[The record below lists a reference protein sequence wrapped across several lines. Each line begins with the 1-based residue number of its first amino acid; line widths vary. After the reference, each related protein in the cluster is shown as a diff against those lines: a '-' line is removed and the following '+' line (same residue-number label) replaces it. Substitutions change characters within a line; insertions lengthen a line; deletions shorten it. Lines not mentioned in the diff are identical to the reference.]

1 MKFNSKIT
9 SFIGI
14 SALTLCVSVPAFAQM
29 NRQTTP
35 GTAPASPTNAPAE
48 ITPASPAP
56 GSTTPNPPAGTT
68 PGSSIPGSA
77 TPNPPTGTTPNSTN
91 PTAPAAASTNLDRE
105 FIRMAAE
112 GNNAEIQMSQLALQ
126 KAQSEQVRQYAQQM
140 IDQHTTAN
148 QQLEPLAAERGID
161 LSTEASSFDTAVLE
175 QLSQVPDAEFDR
187 AYMNAQ
193 VNAHLKSAAVF
204 RTGAQQVKDTA
215 LQNYAITLLPSI
227 QQHLE
232 MANQMTQNHRAERM
246 R

>member
-1 MKFNSKIT
+1 MKLNPKIT

-35 GTAPASPTNAPAE
+35 ETTPNSATPNAPAE
-48 ITPASPAP
+48 
-56 GSTTPNPPAGTT
+56 
-68 PGSSIPGSA
+68 
-77 TPNPPTGTTPNSTN
+77 TTPNSTN
-91 PTAPAAASTNLDRE
+91 PTAPATTSSNLDRE

-112 GNNAEIQMSQLALQ
+112 GNNAEIKMSQLALQ

-161 LSTEASSFDTAVLE
+161 LSTDASSFDTAVLE
-175 QLSQVPDAEFDR
+175 QLSQVPSAEFDQ

-193 VNAHLKSAAVF
+193 VNGHLKSAAIF

-215 LQNYAITLLPSI
+215 LQNYALTLLPSI

-232 MANQMTQNHRAERM
+232 MASQMTPGNRAERV